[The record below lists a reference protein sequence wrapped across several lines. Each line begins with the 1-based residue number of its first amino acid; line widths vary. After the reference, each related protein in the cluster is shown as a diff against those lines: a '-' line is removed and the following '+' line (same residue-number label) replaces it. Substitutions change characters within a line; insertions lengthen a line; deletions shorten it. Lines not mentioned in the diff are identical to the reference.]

1 MISRFASNDFTVLI
15 TGFLCFAAGG
25 LYAWSAM
32 IPALEARFATG
43 SEQAGLVFS
52 VSITVFSLAV
62 LATPRL
68 PDRMRGL
75 TGVSVFGLA
84 AAAFLALSGMVGD
97 FVFFVG
103 AYSVGFGFASGA
115 IYICALERAANTSMP
130 RRATALMVAAF
141 GLGGAIFGPA
151 QRLLV
156 ADGWGLKALWV
167 MGAVLLLAALVG
179 LVTPK
184 RLSAEPDH
192 DFGTDLA
199 SEQVLDDPKAARQH
213 IFLLWIGFGF
223 GSIAGLMVLGLAT
236 SIIETRGGAV
246 WLSSLA
252 IFGVAIGNTLG
263 RASAGTMDKW
273 LHIKWMIPISTSLSA
288 AGLLLAIIF
297 PTPEMSAIGL
307 VAVATGYGL
316 NASGFP
322 ILTRHFSGPTAFA
335 RDFALVFTAW
345 GVAGL
350 VSPWLA
356 GRAYDLTSSFVPP
369 LLAALVGS
377 GIALVIA
384 LRLVQEFPKKP
395 INT

>member
-1 MISRFASNDFTVLI
+1 
-15 TGFLCFAAGG
+15 
-25 LYAWSAM
+25 M
-32 IPALEARFATG
+32 IPALEARFATS

-75 TGVSVFGLA
+75 AGVSVFGLA
-84 AAAFLALSGMVGD
+84 AAACLALSGIVSD
-97 FVFFVG
+97 FVFFIG
-103 AYSVGFGFASGA
+103 TYSVGFGFASGA
-115 IYICALERAANTSMP
+115 IYICALERAAKTTIP

-156 ADGWGLKALWV
+156 ADGWGLRALWV
-167 MGAVLLLAALVG
+167 LGAVLLLAALIGLATHNRVSEEPGRAVG
-179 LVTPK
+179 GDQEPK
-184 RLSAEPDH
+184 H
-192 DFGTDLA
+192 
-199 SEQVLDDPKAARQH
+199 VLPDPKAERRH

-288 AGLLLAIIF
+288 AGLILAITF

-345 GVAGL
+345 GIAGL
-350 VSPWLA
+350 ISPWLA
-356 GRAYDLTSSFVPP
+356 GRAYDLTGSFVPA
-369 LLAALVGS
+369 LLAALIGV
-377 GIALVIA
+377 GIAFLIS
-384 LRLVQEFPKKP
+384 LRLLREFLKATK
-395 INT
+395 NAQV